1 MSEQPLQLDDR
12 LGLSVKEA
20 AACIGVSERHLRTVL
35 SEIPHTYLGN
45 RVVIPVEPF
54 KEWLRERAR
63 SEEQSSDEVANDIM
77 KELHSPTTRGN
88 E

>member
-1 MSEQPLQLDDR
+1 
-12 LGLSVKEA
+12 
-20 AACIGVSERHLRTVL
+20 VL
-35 SEIPHTYLGN
+35 PEIPHTHLGN

-54 KEWLRERAR
+54 KDWLRERAK
-63 SEEQSSDEVANDIM
+63 SEKQSSDEVANDIM